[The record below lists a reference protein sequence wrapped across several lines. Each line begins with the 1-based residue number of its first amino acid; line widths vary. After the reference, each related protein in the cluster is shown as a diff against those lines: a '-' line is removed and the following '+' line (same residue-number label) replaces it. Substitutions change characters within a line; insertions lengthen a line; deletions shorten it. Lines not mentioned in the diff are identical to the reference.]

1 VRSDKAMDKAMNSPA
16 VLARGLRKTYRMG
29 SEVVRALDGV
39 DLVVERGSMVAIMG
53 RSGSGKSTLLSI
65 LGGLDRPDEGQV
77 VLDGVDITRLN
88 GRALTR
94 VRREKLGFV
103 FQEFN
108 LIPTLTALEN
118 VELPMRYARVPPGQ
132 RRQRALEALA
142 RVGLAHRA
150 HHRPSQLSG
159 GEQQRVTIA
168 RALVMRPALV
178 LADEPT
184 GELDS
189 QTAAQVIELMEA
201 LNRELGQTFLIVTH
215 DPGVA
220 RHCGRII
227 KMEDGRIISD
237 EHAA

>member
-1 VRSDKAMDKAMNSPA
+1 
-16 VLARGLRKTYRMG
+16 MG
-29 SEVVRALDGV
+29 GEVVRALDGV

-53 RSGSGKSTLLSI
+53 RSGSGKSTLLNI

-103 FQEFN
+103 FQQFN

-159 GEQQRVTIA
+159 GEQQRVAIA

-189 QTAAQVIELMEA
+189 QTAAQVIELMET

-215 DPGVA
+215 DPGLA

-227 KMEDGRIISD
+227 RMQDGRIISD

>member
-1 VRSDKAMDKAMNSPA
+1 MNSPA

-29 SEVVRALDGV
+29 GEVVRALDGV

-53 RSGSGKSTLLSI
+53 RSGSGKSTLLNI

-103 FQEFN
+103 FQQFN

-159 GEQQRVTIA
+159 GEQQRVAIA

-215 DPGVA
+215 DPGLA

-227 KMEDGRIISD
+227 RMQDGRIISD

>member
-1 VRSDKAMDKAMNSPA
+1 
-16 VLARGLRKTYRMG
+16 
-29 SEVVRALDGV
+29 V

-53 RSGSGKSTLLSI
+53 RSGSGKTTLLNI

-94 VRREKLGFV
+94 VRREKVGFV

>member
-1 VRSDKAMDKAMNSPA
+1 
-16 VLARGLRKTYRMG
+16 MG

-103 FQEFN
+103 FQQFN

-159 GEQQRVTIA
+159 GEQQRVAIA

>member
-1 VRSDKAMDKAMNSPA
+1 
-16 VLARGLRKTYRMG
+16 MG
-29 SEVVRALDGV
+29 GEVVRALDGV

-53 RSGSGKSTLLSI
+53 RSGSGKTTLLNI

-94 VRREKLGFV
+94 VRREKVGFV

-159 GEQQRVTIA
+159 GEQQRVAIA

-189 QTAAQVIELMEA
+189 QTAAQVIELMET

-215 DPGVA
+215 DPGLA

-227 KMEDGRIISD
+227 RMQDGRIISD

>member
-1 VRSDKAMDKAMNSPA
+1 
-16 VLARGLRKTYRMG
+16 MG

-53 RSGSGKSTLLSI
+53 RSGSGKSTLLNI

-103 FQEFN
+103 FQQFN

-159 GEQQRVTIA
+159 GEQQRVAIA

-215 DPGVA
+215 DPGLA

-227 KMEDGRIISD
+227 RMQDGRIISD

>member
-1 VRSDKAMDKAMNSPA
+1 
-16 VLARGLRKTYRMG
+16 MG
-29 SEVVRALDGV
+29 GEVVRALDGV

-53 RSGSGKSTLLSI
+53 RSGSGKSTLLNI

-94 VRREKLGFV
+94 VRREKVGFV

-189 QTAAQVIELMEA
+189 QTAAQVIELMET

-215 DPGVA
+215 DPGLA

-227 KMEDGRIISD
+227 RMQDGRIISD

>member
-1 VRSDKAMDKAMNSPA
+1 MNSPA

-103 FQEFN
+103 FQQFN

-159 GEQQRVTIA
+159 GEQQRVAIA

-189 QTAAQVIELMEA
+189 QTAAQVIELMET

-215 DPGVA
+215 DPGLA

-227 KMEDGRIISD
+227 RMQDGRIISD

>member
-1 VRSDKAMDKAMNSPA
+1 MNSPA
-16 VLARGLRKTYRMG
+16 VVARGLRKTYRMG

-103 FQEFN
+103 FQQFN

-132 RRQRALEALA
+132 RRQQALEALA
-142 RVGLAHRA
+142 RVGLAHRV

-159 GEQQRVTIA
+159 GEQQRVALA

-215 DPGVA
+215 DPGLA

-227 KMEDGRIISD
+227 RMQDGRIISD

>member
-1 VRSDKAMDKAMNSPA
+1 MDKAMNSPA

>member
-1 VRSDKAMDKAMNSPA
+1 MNPH
-16 VLARGLRKTYRMG
+16 VVVARGLRKTYRMG
-29 SEVVRALDGV
+29 GGIVQALNGV
-39 DLVVERGSMVAIMG
+39 DLMVERGSMVAIMG
-53 RSGSGKSTLLSI
+53 RSGSGKTTLLNI
-65 LGGLDRPDEGQV
+65 LGGLDQPDEGQV

-94 VRREKLGFV
+94 VRREKVGFV

-118 VELPMRYARVPPGQ
+118 VELPMRYARIPPGQ

-142 RVGLAHRA
+142 KVGLSHRV

-159 GEQQRVTIA
+159 GEQQRVAIA
-168 RALVMRPALV
+168 RALVMQPALV

-189 QTAAQVIELMEA
+189 NTAAQVIELMET
-201 LNRELGQTFLIVTH
+201 LNRELGQTFIIVTH
-215 DPGVA
+215 DAGVA
-220 RHCGRII
+220 RHCGRIL

-237 EHAA
+237 ERTA

>member
-1 VRSDKAMDKAMNSPA
+1 
-16 VLARGLRKTYRMG
+16 MG

-103 FQEFN
+103 FQQFN

-159 GEQQRVTIA
+159 GEQQRVAIA

-189 QTAAQVIELMEA
+189 QTAAQVIELMET

-215 DPGVA
+215 DPGLA

-227 KMEDGRIISD
+227 RMQDGRIISD

>member
-1 VRSDKAMDKAMNSPA
+1 
-16 VLARGLRKTYRMG
+16 MG
-29 SEVVRALDGV
+29 GEVVRALDGV

-53 RSGSGKSTLLSI
+53 RSGSGKTTLLNI

-94 VRREKLGFV
+94 VRREKVGFV
-103 FQEFN
+103 FQQFN

-159 GEQQRVTIA
+159 GEQQRVAIA

>member
-1 VRSDKAMDKAMNSPA
+1 
-16 VLARGLRKTYRMG
+16 MG
-29 SEVVRALDGV
+29 GEVVRALDGV

-53 RSGSGKSTLLSI
+53 RSGSGKSTLLNI

-94 VRREKLGFV
+94 VRREKVGFV
-103 FQEFN
+103 FQQFN

-227 KMEDGRIISD
+227 KMQDGRIISD

>member
-1 VRSDKAMDKAMNSPA
+1 
-16 VLARGLRKTYRMG
+16 MG
-29 SEVVRALDGV
+29 GEVVRALDGV

-53 RSGSGKSTLLSI
+53 RSGSGKTTLLNI

-94 VRREKLGFV
+94 VRREKVGFV

>member
-1 VRSDKAMDKAMNSPA
+1 
-16 VLARGLRKTYRMG
+16 MG
-29 SEVVRALDGV
+29 GEVVRALDGV

-53 RSGSGKSTLLSI
+53 RSGSGKTTLLNI

-159 GEQQRVTIA
+159 GEQQRVAIA

-215 DPGVA
+215 DPGLA

-227 KMEDGRIISD
+227 RMQDGRIISD

>member
-1 VRSDKAMDKAMNSPA
+1 
-16 VLARGLRKTYRMG
+16 MG
-29 SEVVRALDGV
+29 GEVVRALDGV

-53 RSGSGKSTLLSI
+53 RSGSGKSTLLNI

-94 VRREKLGFV
+94 VRREKVGFV

>member
-1 VRSDKAMDKAMNSPA
+1 
-16 VLARGLRKTYRMG
+16 MG
-29 SEVVRALDGV
+29 GEVVRALDGV

-53 RSGSGKSTLLSI
+53 RSGSGKSTLLNI

-103 FQEFN
+103 FQQFN

-159 GEQQRVTIA
+159 GEQQRVAIA

-215 DPGVA
+215 DPGLA

>member
-1 VRSDKAMDKAMNSPA
+1 MNPH
-16 VLARGLRKTYRMG
+16 VVVARGLRKTYRMG
-29 SEVVRALDGV
+29 GGIVQALNGV
-39 DLVVERGSMVAIMG
+39 DLMVERGSMVAIMG
-53 RSGSGKSTLLSI
+53 RSGSGKTTLLNV
-65 LGGLDRPDEGQV
+65 LGGLDQPDEGQV

-94 VRREKLGFV
+94 VRREKVGFV

-118 VELPMRYARVPPGQ
+118 VELPMRYARIPPGQ

-142 RVGLAHRA
+142 KVGLSHRV

-159 GEQQRVTIA
+159 GEQQRVAIA
-168 RALVMRPALV
+168 RALVMQPALV

-189 QTAAQVIELMEA
+189 NTAAQVIELMET
-201 LNRELGQTFLIVTH
+201 LNRELGQTFIIVTH
-215 DPGVA
+215 DAGVA
-220 RHCGRII
+220 RHCGRIL

-237 EHAA
+237 ERTA

>member
-1 VRSDKAMDKAMNSPA
+1 MNSPA

-103 FQEFN
+103 FQQFN

-159 GEQQRVTIA
+159 GEQQRVAIA

-215 DPGVA
+215 DPGLA

-227 KMEDGRIISD
+227 RMQDGRIISD

>member
-1 VRSDKAMDKAMNSPA
+1 MNSPA

-103 FQEFN
+103 FQQFN

-189 QTAAQVIELMEA
+189 QTAAQVIELMET

-215 DPGVA
+215 DPGLA

-227 KMEDGRIISD
+227 RMQDGRIISD